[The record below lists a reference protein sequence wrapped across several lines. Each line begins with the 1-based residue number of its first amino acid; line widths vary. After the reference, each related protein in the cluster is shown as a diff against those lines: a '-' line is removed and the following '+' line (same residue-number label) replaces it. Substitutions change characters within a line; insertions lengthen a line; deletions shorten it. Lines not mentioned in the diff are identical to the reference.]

1 MANHKADGASGCVTA
16 RSSEGDDV
24 MANRRCDVLVVGAGI
39 IGLSSAYHIKENHPG
54 LSVLIID
61 RASAAGQ
68 GDTAKSNAA
77 LRDTFTSHSNRTLAR
92 SSIEFY
98 KHVQSEIGFNLN
110 LDLVGYLWLLSKNQA
125 REYAGVE
132 VEMRKQGTRLRTVE
146 SNELADMIP
155 DLVLQPSSQQSRLMN
170 LESVEKGLF
179 GIDCGTVAP
188 ELIVKFYENEL
199 KKLGA
204 EFQFGTEAKA
214 IRLGAKKSLGL
225 PGEPFVWQD
234 KLFKEVDTNLGTV
247 SADTIVLSAGTR
259 NPQLLDP
266 VGIDCMAKPR
276 KNQLFQLRG
285 PSLQRLLNTKGFN
298 EQNIIP
304 FTILPEGQVYLRPA
318 PRESSLWIAAAVG
331 LGQPFRLE
339 EEPAADESFYTRNI
353 YPVLSEYF
361 PCFTNL
367 RPANMWA
374 GFYDVNSLDST
385 PIVTRVGNCII
396 TAGLSGSGIM
406 KADSVGRI
414 AAALFDDKDEA
425 TLFGN
430 HRISTT
436 KLGLVSRAVE
446 QEKFVI

>member
-1 MANHKADGASGCVTA
+1 MASK
-16 RSSEGDDV
+16 RY
-24 MANRRCDVLVVGAGI
+24 DVLVVGAGI
-39 IGLSSAYHIKENHPG
+39 IGLSSAYHLKQNHPE

-61 RASAAGQ
+61 RAPAAGQ

-77 LRDTFTSHSNRTLAR
+77 VRDTFTSHLNRSLAR
-92 SSIEFY
+92 SSIDFY

-110 LDLVGYLWLLSKNQA
+110 LDLVGYLWLLSKNQV
-125 REYAGVE
+125 REYETVE
-132 VEMRKQGTRLRTVE
+132 AEMREQGTRLRTVE
-146 SNELADMIP
+146 SNELGALIP
-155 DLVLQPSSQQSRLMN
+155 DLVLQPSSEQSRLMG

-204 EFQFGTEAKA
+204 EFQFGTEAEA

-234 KLFKEVDTNLGTV
+234 KVFKQVETNRGPIP
-247 SADTIVLSAGTR
+247 ADTIVLSAGTR

-266 VGIDCMAKPR
+266 VGIDCMVKPR

-285 PSLQRLLNTKGFN
+285 SPLQRLLNTKGFS

-304 FTILPEGQVYLRPA
+304 FTILPKGQVYLRPA
-318 PRESSLWIAAAVG
+318 QREKSLWIAAAAG

-339 EEPAADESFYTRNI
+339 EEPTADAEFYTQNI

-367 RPANMWA
+367 RPVNMWA
-374 GFYDVNSLDST
+374 GFYDVNSLDSN
-385 PIVTRVGNCII
+385 PIVARVGNCII

-414 AAALFDDKDEA
+414 AAALFDDKEEA
-425 TLFGN
+425 TLFGGR
-430 HRISTT
+430 RISTA
-436 KLGLVSRAVE
+436 KVGLVNRAVE

>member
-1 MANHKADGASGCVTA
+1 MANK
-16 RSSEGDDV
+16 RY
-24 MANRRCDVLVVGAGI
+24 DVLVVGAGI
-39 IGLSSAYHIKENHPG
+39 IGLSSAYHIKQNHPD

-61 RASAAGQ
+61 RAPAAGQ

-77 LRDTFTSHSNRTLAR
+77 LRDTFTSHVNRTLAR

-110 LDLVGYLWLLSKNQA
+110 LDLVGYLWLLSKDQV
-125 REYAGVE
+125 REYEAVE
-132 VEMRKQGTRLRTVE
+132 TEMREQGTRLRTVE
-146 SNELADMIP
+146 SNELGALIP
-155 DLVLQPSSQQSRLMN
+155 DLVMQPSSQQSRLME
-170 LESVEKGLF
+170 LENVEKGLF
-179 GIDCGTVAP
+179 GIDCGIVAP

-199 KKLGA
+199 TKLGA
-204 EFQFGTEAKA
+204 KFQFGTEAQG

-225 PGEPFVWQD
+225 PGEPFVWQE
-234 KLFKEVDTNLGTV
+234 KNIKEIDTNRGPI
-247 SADTIVLSAGTR
+247 SADVIVLSAGTR
-259 NPQLLDP
+259 NPLLLDP
-266 VGIDCMAKPR
+266 VGIDCMIKPR
-276 KNQLFQLRG
+276 KNQLFQLRAPG
-285 PSLQRLLNTKGFN
+285 LQRLLKTKGFN

-304 FTILPEGQVYLRPA
+304 FTILPKGEVYLRPA

-339 EEPAADESFYTRNI
+339 EEPAADGAFYTQNI

-361 PCFTNL
+361 PCFTDL
-367 RPANMWA
+367 RPVNMWA

-385 PIVTRVGNCII
+385 PIVARIGNCII

-414 AAALFDDKDEA
+414 AAALFDDKEEA

-430 HRISTT
+430 RCISTM
-436 KLGLVSRAVE
+436 KLGLVNRAVE
-446 QEKFVI
+446 KEKFVI

>member
-1 MANHKADGASGCVTA
+1 MVT
-16 RSSEGDDV
+16 
-24 MANRRCDVLVVGAGI
+24 NRYDVLIVGAGI
-39 IGLSSAYHIKENHPG
+39 VGLSSAYHIKEIHPE
-54 LSVLIID
+54 LSVLVID
-61 RASAAGQ
+61 RSSAAGQ

-77 LRDTFTSHSNRTLAR
+77 LRDTFTSSVNRTLAR

-98 KHVQSEIGFNLN
+98 KHVQLEIGFNLN
-110 LDLVGYLWLLSKNQA
+110 LDLVGYLWLLSKNEV
-125 REYAGVE
+125 REYEAVE
-132 VEMRKQGTRLRTVE
+132 AEMRQQGTRLRTVE
-146 SNELADMIP
+146 SNELADLIP
-155 DLVLQPSSQQSRLMN
+155 DLVLQLSSQQSKLMGLN
-170 LESVEKGLF
+170 SVEKGLF
-179 GIDCGTVAP
+179 GIDCGIVAP
-188 ELIVKFYENEL
+188 ELIVKFYKDQL

-214 IRLGAKKSLGL
+214 IRLGAKKSLSL

-234 KLFKEVDTNLGTV
+234 KLFKEVDTNRGPI

-266 VGIDCMAKPR
+266 VGIDCMVKPL

-285 PSLQRLLNTKGFN
+285 SPLQRLLNTKGFN

-304 FTILPEGQVYLRPA
+304 FTILPKGQVYLRPA
-318 PRESSLWIAAAVG
+318 PKESSLWIAAAGG

-339 EEPAADESFYTRNI
+339 EDPIADGAFYTQNI

-361 PCFTNL
+361 PCFSNL

-385 PIVTRVGNCII
+385 PIVARVGNCII

-414 AAALFDDKDEA
+414 AAALFDDKEEA

-430 HRISTT
+430 HSISTA
-436 KLGLVSRAVE
+436 KLGLVNRAVE
-446 QEKFVI
+446 KEKFVI

>member
-1 MANHKADGASGCVTA
+1 M
-16 RSSEGDDV
+16 
-24 MANRRCDVLVVGAGI
+24 
-39 IGLSSAYHIKENHPG
+39 
-54 LSVLIID
+54 
-61 RASAAGQ
+61 
-68 GDTAKSNAA
+68 
-77 LRDTFTSHSNRTLAR
+77 NRTLAR

-98 KHVQSEIGFNLN
+98 KHVQSKIGFNLN

-125 REYAGVE
+125 REYEAVE
-132 VEMRKQGTRLRTVE
+132 AEMREQRTRLRTVE
-146 SNELADMIP
+146 SNELADLIP
-155 DLVLQPSSQQSRLMN
+155 DLVLQPSSQQSRLMD

-188 ELIVKFYENEL
+188 ELIVRFYENEL
-199 KKLGA
+199 KRLGA
-204 EFQFGTEAKA
+204 EFQFGTEAEA

-225 PGEPFVWQD
+225 PGAPFVWQD
-234 KLFKEVDTNLGTV
+234 KLFKEVDTNVSTV

-266 VGIDCMAKPR
+266 AGIDCMVKPG

-285 PSLQRLLNTKGFN
+285 SPLQRLLNTKGFN
-298 EQNIIP
+298 EQNIVP
-304 FTILPEGQVYLRPA
+304 FTILPKGQVYLRPA
-318 PRESSLWIAAAVG
+318 PRENSLWITAAAGV
-331 LGQPFRLE
+331 GQPFRLE
-339 EEPAADESFYTRNI
+339 EEPVADESFYTQNI

-385 PIVTRVGNCII
+385 PIVARVGNCII
-396 TAGLSGSGIM
+396 TAGLSGSEIM

-425 TLFGN
+425 TLLGN
-430 HRISTT
+430 RRISTT
-436 KLGLVSRAVE
+436 KLGLVNRTVE
-446 QEKFVI
+446 KEKFVI

>member
-1 MANHKADGASGCVTA
+1 MG
-16 RSSEGDDV
+16 
-24 MANRRCDVLVVGAGI
+24 
-39 IGLSSAYHIKENHPG
+39 
-54 LSVLIID
+54 
-61 RASAAGQ
+61 
-68 GDTAKSNAA
+68 
-77 LRDTFTSHSNRTLAR
+77 
-92 SSIEFY
+92 
-98 KHVQSEIGFNLN
+98 
-110 LDLVGYLWLLSKNQA
+110 
-125 REYAGVE
+125 
-132 VEMRKQGTRLRTVE
+132 
-146 SNELADMIP
+146 
-155 DLVLQPSSQQSRLMN
+155 

-204 EFQFGTEAKA
+204 EFQFGTEAEA

-234 KLFKEVDTNLGTV
+234 KVFKQVDTNRGPI

-266 VGIDCMAKPR
+266 VGIDCMVKPR

-285 PSLQRLLNTKGFN
+285 PPLQQLLNTKGFN

-304 FTILPEGQVYLRPA
+304 FTILPKGQVYLRPA
-318 PRESSLWIAAAVG
+318 PSEKSLWIAAAAG

-339 EEPAADESFYTRNI
+339 EEPVADGSFYTQNI

-367 RPANMWA
+367 RPVNMWA
-374 GFYDVNSLDST
+374 GFYDINSLDST
-385 PIVTRVGNCII
+385 PIVAKMENCII

-414 AAALFDDKDEA
+414 AAALFDGKEEA

-430 HRISTT
+430 RRISAT
-436 KLGLVSRAVE
+436 KLGLVNRAVE

>member
-1 MANHKADGASGCVTA
+1 MA
-16 RSSEGDDV
+16 EEQY
-24 MANRRCDVLVVGAGI
+24 DVLVIGAGI
-39 IGLSSAYHIKENHPG
+39 IGLSSAYHIKQNHPD
-54 LSVLIID
+54 LSLLIID
-61 RASAAGQ
+61 RAPAVGQ

-77 LRDTFTSHSNRTLAR
+77 LRDTFTSTVNRTLAR

-98 KHVQSEIGFNLN
+98 KHVQSETGFNLN

-125 REYAGVE
+125 REYEMVE
-132 VEMRKQGTRLRTVE
+132 GEMRDQGTRLRTVE
-146 SNELADMIP
+146 SNELSDLIP
-155 DLVLQPSSQQSRLMN
+155 DLVLQPSSQQSRLMD

-179 GIDCGTVAP
+179 GVDCGIVAP

-204 EFQFGTEAKA
+204 EFQFLTEAKA

-234 KLFKEVDTNLGTV
+234 KLFKEVDTNRGPIA
-247 SADTIVLSAGTR
+247 ADTIVFSAGTR

-266 VGIDCMAKPR
+266 AGIDCMIKPR

-285 PSLQRLLNTKGFN
+285 SPLQRLLNTKGFN

-318 PRESSLWIAAAVG
+318 PRESSLWIAAATGV
-331 LGQPFRLE
+331 GQPFRLE
-339 EEPAADESFYTRNI
+339 EEPVADESFYTQNI
-353 YPVLSEYF
+353 YPVVSEYF
-361 PCFTNL
+361 PCFTNV
-367 RPANMWA
+367 RPVNMWA

-385 PIVTRVGNCII
+385 PIVAKVGNCII

-414 AAALFDDKDEA
+414 AAALYDDKDEA
-425 TLFGN
+425 ALFGN
-430 HRISTT
+430 RRIPTT
-436 KLGLVSRAVE
+436 KLGLVNRTVE
-446 QEKFVI
+446 KEQFVI

>member
-1 MANHKADGASGCVTA
+1 M
-16 RSSEGDDV
+16 
-24 MANRRCDVLVVGAGI
+24 
-39 IGLSSAYHIKENHPG
+39 
-54 LSVLIID
+54 
-61 RASAAGQ
+61 
-68 GDTAKSNAA
+68 
-77 LRDTFTSHSNRTLAR
+77 
-92 SSIEFY
+92 
-98 KHVQSEIGFNLN
+98 
-110 LDLVGYLWLLSKNQA
+110 
-125 REYAGVE
+125 
-132 VEMRKQGTRLRTVE
+132 
-146 SNELADMIP
+146 
-155 DLVLQPSSQQSRLMN
+155 
-170 LESVEKGLF
+170 
-179 GIDCGTVAP
+179 
-188 ELIVKFYENEL
+188 
-199 KKLGA
+199 
-204 EFQFGTEAKA
+204 
-214 IRLGAKKSLGL
+214 
-225 PGEPFVWQD
+225 
-234 KLFKEVDTNLGTV
+234 
-247 SADTIVLSAGTR
+247 
-259 NPQLLDP
+259 
-266 VGIDCMAKPR
+266 
-276 KNQLFQLRG
+276 
-285 PSLQRLLNTKGFN
+285 NTKGFN

-339 EEPAADESFYTRNI
+339 EEPAADESFYTQNI

-367 RPANMWA
+367 RPANMWT

>member
-1 MANHKADGASGCVTA
+1 MTTK
-16 RSSEGDDV
+16 RY
-24 MANRRCDVLVVGAGI
+24 DVLVVGAGI
-39 IGLSSAYHIKENHPG
+39 IGLSSAYHLKQNHPE

-61 RASAAGQ
+61 RAPAAGQ

-77 LRDTFTSHSNRTLAR
+77 VRDTFTSYLNRSLAK
-92 SSIEFY
+92 SSIDFY

-110 LDLVGYLWLLSKNQA
+110 LDLVGYLWLLSKNQV
-125 REYAGVE
+125 REYEAVDA
-132 VEMRKQGTRLRTVE
+132 EMREQGTRLRTVE
-146 SNELADMIP
+146 SNELGDLIP
-155 DLVLQPSSQQSRLMN
+155 DLVLQPSSEQSRLMD

-204 EFQFGTEAKA
+204 EFQFGTEAEA

-234 KLFKEVDTNLGTV
+234 KVFKQVETNRGPI

-266 VGIDCMAKPR
+266 VGIDCMVKPR

-285 PSLQRLLNTKGFN
+285 APLQRLLNTKGFS
-298 EQNIIP
+298 EQNVIP
-304 FTILPEGQVYLRPA
+304 FTILPKGQVYLRPA
-318 PRESSLWIAAAVG
+318 QREKSLWIAAVAG

-339 EEPAADESFYTRNI
+339 EEPTADAEFYTQNI

-374 GFYDVNSLDST
+374 GFYDVNSLDSN

-406 KADSVGRI
+406 KADAVGRI
-414 AAALFDDKDEA
+414 AAALFDDKEEA

-430 HRISTT
+430 RRISTA
-436 KLGLVSRAVE
+436 KVGLVNRAVE